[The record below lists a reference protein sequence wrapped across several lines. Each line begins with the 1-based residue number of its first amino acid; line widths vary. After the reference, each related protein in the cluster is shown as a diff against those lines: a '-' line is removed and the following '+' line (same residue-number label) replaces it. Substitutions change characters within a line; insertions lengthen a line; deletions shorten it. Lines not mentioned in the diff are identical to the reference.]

1 MKKQWRLLSES
12 KNFRKDRFLNLE
24 HTPVMAEG
32 VSTKELLLK
41 YLRPLA
47 TRTPPIPLPSVKT
60 DLKALRSEAP
70 VIVWFGHSSYFI
82 HCNGIN
88 ILVDP
93 VFSGHAS
100 PIRTM
105 VKAYP
110 GSNVYQPED
119 MPAIDYL
126 IVTHN
131 HYDHLDKKTI
141 AKLRPKVRAVYTP
154 LGVGKDIASCCSK
167 DMRITEMDWWE
178 TEELGPQISLTAT
191 PARHFS
197 GRGIKRGGSLWA
209 SFVLRIHGYTIFI
222 GGDSGYGSHFKNI
235 GEQYGPFDIAIL
247 ECGQY
252 NEAWHA
258 IHMMPEE
265 TVQAAIDLKAKELLP
280 VHWSK
285 FTLALHPWN
294 EPIERV
300 VNEAAARH
308 MPILTPKIG
317 EPVTPGQQARPEI
330 WWNL

>member
-1 MKKQWRLLSES
+1 MKKQWRLLNES

-41 YLRPLA
+41 YLRPA
-47 TRTPPIPLPSVKT
+47 PTRTPPKPLPSVKT
-60 DLKALRSEAP
+60 DLKALRSEEP
-70 VIVWFGHSSYFI
+70 VIVWFGHSSYLI
-82 HCNGIN
+82 HCQGTN

-141 AKLRPKVRAVYTP
+141 TKLRSKIRAVYTP
-154 LGVGKDIASCCSK
+154 LGVGKDIAGWCNN

-178 TEELGPQISLTAT
+178 TEQLESQISLTAT

-222 GGDSGYGSHFKNI
+222 GGDSGYGTHFKNI

-252 NEAWHA
+252 NEAWHH
-258 IHMMPEE
+258 IHMLPEE

-294 EPIERV
+294 EPIELV
-300 VNEAAARH
+300 VKAAAALH

-317 EPVTPGQQARPEI
+317 ELVTPGQQTRPEI